1 MSKGKDNIKFKTVIA
16 PSDPNYDVRKLEN
29 ILCEI
34 PGFVKKPKST
44 KWLVNKNKQMKFNYV
59 NLIQNNEDLDKEI
72 KNFLDENQ
80 TIIDQV
86 EKQFQKYEEDLI
98 KMKEVDDE

>member
-1 MSKGKDNIKFKTVIA
+1 MI
-16 PSDPNYDVRKLEN
+16 
-29 ILCEI
+29 
-34 PGFVKKPKST
+34 
-44 KWLVNKNKQMKFNYV
+44 FNYV

-86 EKQFQKYEEDLI
+86 EKQFQKYEKDLI